1 MGFHVDY
8 SGLDQL
14 YSGLYCNAS
23 VWNGSIATLSDNIKT
38 LVSSPNM
45 AGTGADNV
53 KNYFDSVHNTIIPV
67 LNSLLTAHVN
77 NCLLYVRNYQSGIDT
92 SLHAVIDE
100 GELRQIK
107 RSLAIQEDSAET
119 INTVV
124 QNTLRSVSD
133 IIVVSCTG
141 FPEIADNNSE
151 IQGLIER
158 LLTDVCELEDNHYQN
173 DFIDTSHLISSLQV
187 FISEHLANS
196 RSYKVNFSVD
206 SFAQSSSFVALAQAY
221 VAVNAQIKA
230 NKDAVIQAIADEND
244 RIDALNAEVEARQK
258 EANTEKWIVTGLCVV
273 GSLVAIAVIVG
284 TGGTATPLVV
294 GTVSAVSGAVIAGN
308 NAAADEY
315 VEHGWDTG
323 KWDMESIGTSAVLGG
338 VSGFITGYVGAG
350 IGGAISEGLSSA
362 GSTLLNSS
370 SMAVRVGSNAVIGST
385 SQVISGV
392 ASRGTTAFVTTMITS
407 GGNVETSIDAAWDSA
422 TNGQQILIDVATG
435 GIAGGIKGV
444 KKPTSVTVGDD
455 ILKDG
460 AQFNED
466 GSLKPKVKYQT
477 GEHEYIYE
485 TDENGLISHVD
496 ADSLN
501 LKTHEGRLQHNSNTL
516 GKEIGDDAGHLI
528 GDRFGGSPD
537 LDNLLSQDSHLN
549 RGEYKAMEN
558 TWENA
563 ISENKK
569 VTVSID
575 VEYPPGSSRPSGFD
589 VNYTIDGELFHQYFA
604 N

>member
-53 KNYFDSVHNTIIPV
+53 KKYFDSVHNTIIPV

-77 NCLLYVRNYQSGIDT
+77 NCLLYVRNYQSGIDN

-141 FPEIADNNSE
+141 FPKIADNNSE

-173 DFIDTSHLISSLQV
+173 DFIDTSQLISSLQI
-187 FISEHLANS
+187 FISEYLANP
-196 RSYKVNFSVD
+196 RSYKADFSVE
-206 SFAQSSSFVALAQAY
+206 SFAQSGSFVALAQSY
-221 VAVNAQIKA
+221 VAVNSQIEA
-230 NKDAVIQAIADEND
+230 NKDAVVQAITDEND
-244 RIDALNAEVEARQK
+244 RIDALNAEIEARQK
-258 EANTEKWIVTGLCVV
+258 QTEAEKWAVTGLCIV
-273 GSLVAIAVIVG
+273 GSIVAIAVIVG

-315 VEHGWDTG
+315 VKHGWDTS
-323 KWDMESIGTSAVLGG
+323 KWNAGNIGTSAVLGG

-350 IGGAISEGLSSA
+350 MSQAANGLLSSTHL

-370 SMAVRVGSNAVIGST
+370 STVVRMGTGAVIGST
-385 SQVISGV
+385 SEVISGV
-392 ASRGTTAFVTTMITS
+392 GTRGLSTFAVTMVGTGGDIADSITAARSSAFDLKSIA
-407 GGNVETSIDAAWDSA
+407 IDAA
-422 TNGQQILIDVATG
+422 TG
-435 GIAGGIKGV
+435 GFSGAVTAKTQPVGREIAMDDLDGIAEGKPYHSPDPQKWLNNGG
-444 KKPTSVTVGDD
+444 
-455 ILKDG
+455 
-460 AQFNED
+460 E
-466 GSLKPKVKYQT
+466 
-477 GEHEYIYE
+477 IY
-485 TDENGLISHVD
+485 VD
-496 ADSLN
+496 ANGTWTYVSADGVN
-501 LKTHEGRLQHNSNTL
+501 VCYTDGYPDFKR
-516 GKEIGDDAGHLI
+516 AG
-528 GDRFGGSPD
+528 FV
-537 LDNLLSQDSHLN
+537 
-549 RGEYKAMEN
+549 EATYE
-558 TWENA
+558 
-563 ISENKK
+563 
-569 VTVSID
+569 VSD
-575 VEYPPGSSRPSGFD
+575 GFD
-589 VNYTIDGELFHQYFA
+589 TSNHSVDINKAVRETGKGGTGSGMTWHHSTDGKTLQLVETEIHEQFRHIGGFA
-604 N
+604 IAKGG